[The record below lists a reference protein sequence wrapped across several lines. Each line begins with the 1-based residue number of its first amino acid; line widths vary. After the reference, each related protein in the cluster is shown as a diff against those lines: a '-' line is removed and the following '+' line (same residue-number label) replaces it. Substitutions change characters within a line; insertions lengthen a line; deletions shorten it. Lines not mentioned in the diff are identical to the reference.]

1 MISAIVAVDENWGI
15 GFNGELLEK
24 IPEDMKFFK
33 DLTIGNKNNVVVMGK
48 KTFNSIGKCLPY
60 RENVIISHHGFNNAE
75 FDIRGSMSYW
85 NENYTQTFC
94 RLEIFQK
101 KIANKFYDKAYDD
114 VFIIGG
120 GQIYKELLPLCDRVY
135 VTKIFKSHD
144 NVDTFFP
151 NLDEPEEWNTWK
163 AVHQSETKVYND
175 IMYQFWI
182 YDRIN

>member
-94 RLEIFQK
+94 RLEIF
-101 KIANKFYDKAYDD
+101 
-114 VFIIGG
+114 
-120 GQIYKELLPLCDRVY
+120 
-135 VTKIFKSHD
+135 
-144 NVDTFFP
+144 
-151 NLDEPEEWNTWK
+151 
-163 AVHQSETKVYND
+163 
-175 IMYQFWI
+175 
-182 YDRIN
+182 